1 MLCHVEREREQRL
14 SNLYGLDK
22 KTHGREGRGK
32 KRRKEKK
39 VKNRKKEK
47 KKKET
52 KKERKKKN

>member
-1 MLCHVEREREQRL
+1 MLCRVEREREREREREQRL

-39 VKNRKKEK
+39 NKD
-47 KKKET
+47 
-52 KKERKKKN
+52 

>member
-1 MLCHVEREREQRL
+1 MWREREREREREQRL

-39 VKNRKKEK
+39 NKD
-47 KKKET
+47 
-52 KKERKKKN
+52 